1 MGASEWQQ
9 TCYLVE
15 WYRPS
20 ITGELLDH
28 TIDQLDECAA
38 SLSSKG
44 SLVHILMTL
53 AVPTDDVVFG
63 VFEADST
70 HNVASACDRAG
81 IPAQRVTAVDARV
94 VHQPENVQGLM

>member
-20 ITGELLDH
+20 ITGDLLDH

-44 SLVHILMTL
+44 SLVQLLMTL
-53 AVPTDDVVFG
+53 AVPSDDVVFG

-70 HNVASACDRAG
+70 HSVASACDRAG

>member
-44 SLVHILMTL
+44 SLVQLLMTL
-53 AVPTDDVVFG
+53 AVPSDDVVFG
-63 VFEADST
+63 VFEAARSPWKGE
-70 HNVASACDRAG
+70 HHVG
-81 IPAQRVTAVDARV
+81 IFRGVLD
-94 VHQPENVQGLM
+94 